1 MAKALTRKE
10 EPRATD
16 WRLTTAL
23 FLFTGLAESL
33 AFGHFQAFTPL
44 YLRELHV
51 PAGQIPAWTGFLG
64 MIGFVLGLPLLP
76 LWGPL
81 AERVGRKPIIV
92 RSAVIE
98 AFMFVIAS
106 RAGSPYALAVARF
119 LSGFVLGNTGVMLAL
134 QAEVSP
140 PRRVGLAIA
149 LVSSGPSIA
158 IAAGPLLG
166 GVIAS
171 DFGLRSLFLVDA
183 GLTALSAV
191 LLMLMLHEPPRV
203 RSQSSTGRL
212 ALGAMRDVLQ
222 IAPVRN
228 LFLVYLLFS
237 LGLSAVQP
245 FLPLWIH
252 ALQAVP
258 APSLLEG
265 SAAYIVGLLL
275 TLGGIAMAVGTP
287 LLGWLGDRAGVRRA
301 LLVSLLV
308 NGVGLIGQGTVASLA
323 ALAFWRI
330 VQGFGQGGVSANL
343 MTTLARIAP
352 PDRRASLMN
361 LGLLPQQLAWFVGPL
376 LGTAAT
382 ELLGLHSMLLAAGVL
397 AFLAWPLAL
406 VWLPRVPK
414 PAELSAGNLDI

>member
-1 MAKALTRKE
+1 MNDTQAGGRGGRR
-10 EPRATD
+10 PTD
-16 WRLTTAL
+16 WRLMTAL

-51 PAGQIPAWTGFLG
+51 PAAQIPAWTGFLG
-64 MIGFVLGLPLLP
+64 MIGFILGLPLLP

-81 AERVGRKPIIV
+81 AERIGRKPIIV

-106 RAGSPYALAVARF
+106 RAGSPYALALARF

-140 PRRVGLAIA
+140 PKRVGLAIA
-149 LVSSGPSIA
+149 LVSSGPSVA

-171 DFGLRSLFLVDA
+171 ALGLRALFLVDA

-191 LLMLMLHEPPRV
+191 LLMLLLHEPPRE
-203 RSQSSTGRL
+203 RSQASTGRL
-212 ALGAMRDVLQ
+212 AVGALRDVLQ

-228 LFLVYLLFS
+228 LFLIYLLFS

-252 ALQAVP
+252 ALQGLP
-258 APSLLEG
+258 APRLLEG
-265 SAAYIVGLLL
+265 SSAYVVGLLL
-275 TLGGIAMAVGTP
+275 TIGGVAMALGTP
-287 LLGWLGDRAGVRRA
+287 LLGWLGDRLGVRRA
-301 LLVSLLV
+301 LLASLFV
-308 NGVGLIGQGTVASLA
+308 NGVGLIGQGAMASLP
-323 ALAFWRI
+323 ALAIWRI
-330 VQGFGQGGVSANL
+330 VQGFGQGGVSATL

-352 PDRRASLMN
+352 SDRRASLMN
-361 LGLLPQQLAWFVGPL
+361 LGLLPQQLSWFVGPL
-376 LGTAAT
+376 LGAAGT
-382 ELLGLHSMLLAAGVL
+382 ELLGLQPMLIAAGIL
-397 AFLAWPLAL
+397 AFLSWPLGL
-406 VWLPRVPK
+406 GWLPRLPQARQAPEGV
-414 PAELSAGNLDI
+414 EI

>member
-1 MAKALTRKE
+1 MAKILVRKDD
-10 EPRATD
+10 PRPTD
-16 WRLTTAL
+16 WRLTMVL

-51 PAGQIPAWTGFLG
+51 EPAQIPAWTGFLG
-64 MIGFVLGLPLLP
+64 MIGFILGLPLLP

-92 RSAVIE
+92 RSAIIE
-98 AFMFVIAS
+98 AFIFVIAS
-106 RAGSPYALAVARF
+106 RAGSPYALALARF

-134 QAEVSP
+134 QSEVSP
-140 PRRVGLAIA
+140 PKRVGLAIA

-166 GVIAS
+166 GLIATS
-171 DFGLRSLFLVDA
+171 FGLRSLFLMDA
-183 GLTALSAV
+183 ALTALSAV
-191 LLMLMLHEPPRV
+191 LLMLFLHEPPRV

-212 ALGAMRDVLQ
+212 ALGALRDVLH
-222 IAPVRN
+222 IVPVRN

-252 ALQAVP
+252 ALQSRP
-258 APSLLEG
+258 APILLQG
-265 SAAYIVGLLL
+265 SSAYVVGLLL
-275 TLGGIAMAVGTP
+275 TLGGIAMAAGTP
-287 LLGWLGDRAGVRRA
+287 LLGWLGDRAGVRLA
-301 LLVSLLV
+301 LLASLLV
-308 NGVGLIGQGTVASLA
+308 NGVGLIGQGAMPSLA
-323 ALAFWRI
+323 ALAVWRM
-330 VQGFGQGGVSANL
+330 VQGFGQGGVGANL

-376 LGTAAT
+376 LGTALT
-382 ELLGLHSMLLAAGVL
+382 EFVGLQSMLLVAGVL
-397 AFLAWPLAL
+397 AFLSWPLAL
-406 VWLPRVPK
+406 HWLPTVPRV
-414 PAELSAGNLDI
+414 ADVAAGSAKM

>member
-1 MAKALTRKE
+1 MNDTQAGGRGRR
-10 EPRATD
+10 PTD
-16 WRLTTAL
+16 WRLMTAL

-51 PAGQIPAWTGFLG
+51 PAAQIPAWTGFLG
-64 MIGFVLGLPLLP
+64 MIGFILGLPLLP

-81 AERVGRKPIIV
+81 AERIGRKPIIV

-106 RAGSPYALAVARF
+106 RAGSPYALALARF

-140 PRRVGLAIA
+140 PKRVGLAIA
-149 LVSSGPSIA
+149 LVSSGPSVA

-171 DFGLRSLFLVDA
+171 ALGLRALFLVDA

-191 LLMLMLHEPPRV
+191 LLMLLLHEPPRE
-203 RSQSSTGRL
+203 RSQASTGRL
-212 ALGAMRDVLQ
+212 AVGALRDVLQ

-228 LFLVYLLFS
+228 LFLIYLLFS

-252 ALQAVP
+252 ALQALP
-258 APSLLEG
+258 APRLLEG
-265 SAAYIVGLLL
+265 SSAYVVGLLL
-275 TLGGIAMAVGTP
+275 TTGGVAMALGTP
-287 LLGWLGDRAGVRRA
+287 LLGWLGDRLGVRRA
-301 LLVSLLV
+301 LLASLFV
-308 NGVGLIGQGTVASLA
+308 NGVGLIGQGAMASLP
-323 ALAFWRI
+323 ALAVWRI
-330 VQGFGQGGVSANL
+330 VQGFGQGGVSATL

-352 PDRRASLMN
+352 ADRRASLMN
-361 LGLLPQQLAWFVGPL
+361 LGLLPQQLSWFVGPL
-376 LGTAAT
+376 LGTAGT
-382 ELLGLHSMLLAAGVL
+382 ELFGLQPMLIAAGIL
-397 AFLAWPLAL
+397 AFLAWPLGL
-406 VWLPRVPK
+406 GWLPRLPRVTHAP
-414 PAELSAGNLDI
+414 EGVEM

>member
-1 MAKALTRKE
+1 LTKFRVRTGA
-10 EPRATD
+10 PHPTD
-16 WRLTTAL
+16 WRLTMAL

-51 PAGQIPAWTGFLG
+51 PAVQIPAWTGFLG
-64 MIGFVLGLPLLP
+64 MIGFILGLPLLP
-76 LWGPL
+76 FWGPL

-98 AFMFVIAS
+98 AFMFLIAS
-106 RAGSPYALAVARF
+106 RAGSPYALALARF

-134 QAEVSP
+134 QSEVSP
-140 PRRVGLAIA
+140 PKRVGLAIA

-166 GVIAS
+166 GLIAAS
-171 DFGLRSLFLVDA
+171 IGLRSLFLLDA

-191 LLMLMLHEPPRV
+191 LLMVFLHEPQRA
-203 RSQSSTGRL
+203 RSHSPTGTL
-212 ALGAMRDVLQ
+212 ALGALRDVLQ

-258 APSLLEG
+258 APALLQG
-265 SAAYIVGLLL
+265 SSAYVIGLLL

-301 LLVSLLV
+301 LLASLLV
-308 NGVGLIGQGTVASLA
+308 NGIGMIAQGAVPSLASLA
-323 ALAFWRI
+323 LWRV
-330 VQGFGQGGVSANL
+330 VQGFGQGGVGANL

-352 PDRRASLMN
+352 SDRRAALMN
-361 LGLLPQQLAWFVGPL
+361 LGLLPQQIAWFVGPL
-376 LGTAAT
+376 LGTAMT
-382 ELLGLHSMLLAAGVL
+382 EAFGLQPMLLIAGAL
-397 AFLAWPLAL
+397 AFLSWPLAL
-406 VWLPRVPK
+406 GWLPAVPRVADVPSGG
-414 PAELSAGNLDI
+414 AEM